1 MHRSH
6 PRKSSFL
13 SVVSECV
20 SCSNSES
27 VHIKATSKIQRCSL
41 SEDTLFKFPNVNGSE
56 GSKMHHNTRM
66 VTNLLTMHKINPY
79 FNITPSLT
87 LENGTSHLHTLG
99 TTSRYS
105 LVIYTTNIL
114 QSKPVNPAKYL
125 GLSEVNGELLES
137 NKAIDKWES
146 KRFKPVNNSEGSTFP
161 SSSLLP
167 IKWENCGQRG
177 EQFRA
182 YKGLFLVLF
191 SWGWSTPLVH
201 TLRSMGVRGWVG
213 EGCCS

>member
-1 MHRSH
+1 M
-6 PRKSSFL
+6 
-13 SVVSECV
+13 
-20 SCSNSES
+20 
-27 VHIKATSKIQRCSL
+27 

-56 GSKMHHNTRM
+56 GSKMHNTRT

-87 LENGTSHLHTLG
+87 LENGNYHLHTVG
-99 TTSRYS
+99 TTIRYR

-114 QSKPVNPAKYL
+114 QSKLVNLAKYS

-146 KRFKPVNNSEGSTFP
+146 KRFKPVKNSQWPTFP

-167 IKWENCGQRG
+167 MKWGNCGQRG
-177 EQFRA
+177 VPFRA
-182 YKGLFLVLF
+182 CKGLFLGLF

-201 TLRSMGVRGWVG
+201 TLRSMGVWGWGCGGAALNKNVG
-213 EGCCS
+213 AECR